1 MEILSWKVSS
11 SNRMEAFAAKSV
23 LVNLVVEHD
32 LEIYSMTTDRSSDM
46 KVLLTYVIFVDKNL

>member
-11 SNRMEAFAAKSV
+11 SNKMEAFAVKTV

-46 KVLLTYVIFVDKNL
+46 KVLLTYVTC

>member
-11 SNRMEAFAAKSV
+11 SNKMEAFAAKTV

-46 KVLLTYVIFVDKNL
+46 KVLLTYVTC